1 MVIINDL
8 QVGDAVLSAQDIV
21 ATLLKHEK
29 WLFSRGTAKVR
40 YLKAGDRVV
49 VYAAGKGN
57 RCFVGNFTLKT
68 MPIEE
73 DNDHSTEL
81 KSLLRYFPL
90 SCQIKEASLWAKS
103 LPIKDILDDLS
114 FIGDKKNYGLYL
126 RQGMRELSEGDY
138 AVIVGN
144 EKSRSR

>member
-1 MVIINDL
+1 MNYMVIINNL
-8 QVGDAVLSAQDIV
+8 QVGDMLLSAQDIA
-21 ATLLKHEK
+21 ATLIKHNI

-40 YLKAGDRVV
+40 YLKADDRVV

-90 SCQIKEASLWAKS
+90 SCQIKESSLWAKS
-103 LPIKDILDDLS
+103 LSIKDRLDDLS
-114 FIGDKKNYGLYL
+114 FIGDKQNYGLYL

-138 AVIVGN
+138 AVIVGKR
-144 EKSRSR
+144 EV